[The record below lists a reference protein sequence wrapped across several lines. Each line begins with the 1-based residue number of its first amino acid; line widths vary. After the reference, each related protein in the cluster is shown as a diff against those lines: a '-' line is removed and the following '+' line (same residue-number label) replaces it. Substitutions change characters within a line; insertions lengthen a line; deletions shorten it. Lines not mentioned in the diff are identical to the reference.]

1 MFQPLILTIS
11 ALTFL
16 SLAALEAAPT
26 GLIVT
31 LHNIPD
37 RVRRDNPDLSAARL
51 RIREALGRMKQ
62 AGRRSNPEVEGGLEG
77 NHHFD
82 EGRIEIGISQ
92 RFPVTNRLRLEK
104 DISVLE
110 LKAAEAEIREV
121 ERRLISEAR
130 GALVEVLAFR
140 QQRQLREQQ
149 AEVSRKLAEFT
160 AQAADKGELS
170 PIDAGQSRLEAARYA
185 SEIRQLKASE
195 VAAVGKL
202 KPLLGMTTGEILNV
216 TGTLPPA
223 VLPGGGVDPAR
234 RPDFQAATLD
244 AQAAAQAVALEKSRR
259 YDDFEAGIVAGLE
272 RSEDAPDGFENEGI
286 IGLRVKVALPFWDR
300 NEGNIEAAEARA
312 ERKQKE
318 AVALAHTI
326 RHEADTARR
335 EMVEWRRMLAEIANT
350 LLPLAATQAAEAEG
364 AYRDGFTDLQTVLRA
379 REQQLQLAS
388 SRIEALRN
396 FHLAR
401 LRFETAVANP

>member
-11 ALTFL
+11 TLTFL
-16 SLAALEAAPT
+16 GLAALEAAPT

-31 LHNIPD
+31 LNNIPD
-37 RVRRDNPDLSAARL
+37 RVRRDNPDLAAAHL

-62 AGRRSNPEVEGGLEG
+62 AGRRSNPELEGGLEG

-82 EGRIEIGISQ
+82 EGKIEIGISQ

-110 LKAAEAEIREV
+110 LKAAEAEVREV
-121 ERRLISEAR
+121 ERLLVAEAR
-130 GALVEVLAFR
+130 SALVEVLAFQ
-140 QQRQLREQQ
+140 QQRKLREQQ
-149 AEVSRKLAEFT
+149 AEVSAKLAEFT
-160 AQAADKGELS
+160 AQAAEKGELS
-170 PIDAGQSRLEAARYA
+170 SIDAGQSRLEAARYA
-185 SEIRQLKASE
+185 SEIRQLRARE

-202 KPLLGMTTGEILNV
+202 KPVLGMTTGEVLNV

-223 VLPGGGVDPAR
+223 VLPGGGADPSR

-244 AQAAAQAVALEKSRR
+244 ARAAEQAIALEKSRR
-259 YDDFEAGIVAGLE
+259 YDDIEAGIVAGLE
-272 RSEDAPDGFENEGI
+272 RSEDAPEGFESEGI
-286 IGLRVKVALPFWDR
+286 VGLRIKVALPFWDR
-300 NEGNIEAAEARA
+300 NEGNIEAAEAKA
-312 ERKQKE
+312 ERKKKE
-318 AVALAHTI
+318 ADALAHTI
-326 RHEADTARR
+326 RHEANATRR
-335 EMVEWRRMLAEIANT
+335 EMVEWRRMLAEITDN
-350 LLPLAATQAAEAEG
+350 LLPLAANQAAEAEV
-364 AYRDGFTDLQTVLRA
+364 AYRDGFTDLQAVLRA

-401 LRFETAVANP
+401 VRFEAAAASP